1 LKKTMVLV
9 AAFTIL
15 AVSFFNVPT
24 YAEEEVPKPN
34 INSTPYEY

>member
-1 LKKTMVLV
+1 MKKILVLFV
-9 AAFTIL
+9 TFTIL
-15 AVSFFNVPT
+15 AVSFFIVPT